1 MSYKV
6 GTLAHFDKELKVLS
20 KKYVSLKQEIKDL
33 GDSLAED
40 PTQGES
46 LGKNCYKIRLA
57 IKSKNRGK
65 SGGAR
70 VISCVIA
77 VSEVVTLLSIYDK
90 SDRADISDALLL
102 QLLEENGLI

>member
-1 MSYKV
+1 MSAFQ
-6 GTLAHFDKELKVLS
+6 GELADNFKRGSKPLLK
-20 KKYVSLKQEIKDL
+20 KHP
-33 GDSLAED
+33 SLAED

-70 VISCVIA
+70 VISCVIS
-77 VSEVVTLLSIYDK
+77 VDEVVTLLFIYDK
-90 SDRADISDALLL
+90 SEQADISDAFLL
-102 QLLEENGLI
+102 QLLEENGSV